1 MTQKQ
6 KEILQVP
13 LLDIPASYE
22 QILADVEKKISEV
35 IRSGRFILG
44 PVVEEL
50 EARIADYC
58 GTKYAVGVSS
68 GTDAL
73 LVSLMAAGVGEGDE
87 VITTP
92 FTFFATAGSI
102 ARVGAHPV
110 FVDIEPETF
119 NIDPK
124 QIENKITGKTRALM
138 PVHLYGQCAN
148 MDSILEMA
156 REHGLAVIEDAAQAI
171 GSEYKG
177 QRAGSIGDYGCLS
190 FFPTKNLGG
199 FGDAGMVTMSSK
211 ELYERVKIL
220 RVHGSEPKYFHKTIG
235 GNFRVDAI
243 QAAVVLA
250 KLNYLDHWTE
260 QRRQNAKTYKK
271 LFGEKGLLDSLK
283 LPSEAA
289 PRHVYNQYVIR
300 VKDYRNDLR
309 QFLDKN
315 YVATEVYYPLPLHLQ
330 ECFGSLGYHQG
341 DFPFA
346 ERASTEVLALPI
358 YPELTENQLEYV
370 VEMVAHFFEKI
381 T

>member
-22 QILADVEKKISEV
+22 QILSDVEKKISEV

-50 EARIADYC
+50 EARITDYC
-58 GTKYAVGVSS
+58 GTKYAIGVSS

-73 LVSLMAAGVGEGDE
+73 LISLMAAGIGEGDE

-124 QIENKITGKTRALM
+124 QIENKITDKTRALM

-148 MDSILEMA
+148 MDSILEVA
-156 REHGLAVIEDAAQAI
+156 RRHGLAVIEDAAQAI

-199 FGDAGMVTMSSK
+199 FGDGGMVTMSSK

-235 GNFRVDAI
+235 GNFRLDAI

-260 QRRQNAKTYKK
+260 LRRQNAEIYKT
-271 LFGEKGLLDSLK
+271 LFEKRGLLNSLE
-283 LPSEAA
+283 LPSETT

-300 VKDYRNDLR
+300 VKDYRDGLR

-315 YVATEVYYPLPLHLQ
+315 HVATEIYYPLPLHLQ
-330 ECFGSLGYHQG
+330 ECFDSLGYHQG
-341 DFPFA
+341 DFPVA
-346 ERASTEVLALPI
+346 ERAADEVLALPV
-358 YPELTENQLEYV
+358 YPELTESQLEYV
-370 VEMVAHFFEKI
+370 VEMIAHFFEK
-381 T
+381 

>member
-22 QILADVEKKISEV
+22 QILSDVEKKISEV

-148 MDSILEMA
+148 MDSILEVA
-156 REHGLAVIEDAAQAI
+156 RRHGLAVIEDAAQAI

-177 QRAGSIGDYGCLS
+177 QRAGSMGDYGCLS

-199 FGDAGMVTMSSK
+199 FGDGGMVTTSSK

-235 GNFRVDAI
+235 GNFRLDAI

-260 QRRQNAKTYKK
+260 LRRQNAEIYKT
-271 LFGEKGLLDSLK
+271 LFEKRGLLNSLE
-283 LPSEAA
+283 LPSETT

-300 VKDYRNDLR
+300 VKDYRDGLR

-315 YVATEVYYPLPLHLQ
+315 HVATEIYYPLPLHLQ
-330 ECFGSLGYHQG
+330 ECFDSLGYHQG
-341 DFPFA
+341 DFPVA
-346 ERASTEVLALPI
+346 ERAADEVLALPV
-358 YPELTENQLEYV
+358 YPELTESQLEYV
-370 VEMVAHFFEKI
+370 VEMIAHFFEK
-381 T
+381 

>member
-22 QILADVEKKISEV
+22 QILSDVEKKISEV

-50 EARIADYC
+50 EARITDYC
-58 GTKYAVGVSS
+58 GTKYAIGVSS

-73 LVSLMAAGVGEGDE
+73 LISLMAAGIGEGDE

-124 QIENKITGKTRALM
+124 QIENKITDKTRALM

-148 MDSILEMA
+148 MDSILEVA
-156 REHGLAVIEDAAQAI
+156 RRHGLAVIEDAAQAI

-199 FGDAGMVTMSSK
+199 FGDGGMVTTSSK

-235 GNFRVDAI
+235 GNFRLDAI

-260 QRRQNAKTYKK
+260 LRRQNAEIYKT
-271 LFGEKGLLDSLK
+271 LFEKRGLLNSLE
-283 LPSEAA
+283 LPSETT

-300 VKDYRNDLR
+300 VKDYRDGLR

-315 YVATEVYYPLPLHLQ
+315 HVATEIYYPLPLHLQ
-330 ECFGSLGYHQG
+330 ECFDSLGYHQG
-341 DFPFA
+341 DFPVA
-346 ERASTEVLALPI
+346 ERAADEVLALPV
-358 YPELTENQLEYV
+358 YPELTESQLEYV
-370 VEMVAHFFEKI
+370 VEMIAHFFEK
-381 T
+381 

>member
-271 LFGEKGLLDSLK
+271 LFEEKGLLDSLK
-283 LPSEAA
+283 LPSEAT

-300 VKDYRNDLR
+300 VKDYRDDLH
-309 QFLDKN
+309 QFLTKN
-315 YVATEVYYPLPLHLQ
+315 HVATEIYYPLPLHLQ
-330 ECFGSLGYHQG
+330 ECFGNLGYHQG
-341 DFPFA
+341 DFPVA
-346 ERASTEVLALPI
+346 ERVANEVLALPV

-370 VEMVAHFFEKI
+370 VKMIAHFFEQ
-381 T
+381 

>member
-271 LFGEKGLLDSLK
+271 LFEGKGLLDSLK

-289 PRHVYNQYVIR
+289 SRHVYNQYVIR

-315 YVATEVYYPLPLHLQ
+315 HVATEVYYPLPLHLQ

>member
-22 QILADVEKKISEV
+22 QILSDVEKKISEV

-50 EARIADYC
+50 EARIAGYC
-58 GTKYAVGVSS
+58 GAKYAVGVSS

-73 LVSLMAAGVGEGDE
+73 LISLMAAGVGEGDE

-124 QIENKITGKTRALM
+124 QIENKITDKTRALM

-148 MDSILEMA
+148 MDSILEVA
-156 REHGLAVIEDAAQAI
+156 RRHGLAVIEDAAQAI

-199 FGDAGMVTMSSK
+199 FGDGGMVTTSSK

-235 GNFRVDAI
+235 GNFRLDAI

-260 QRRQNAKTYKK
+260 LRRQNAEIYKT
-271 LFGEKGLLDSLK
+271 LFEKRGLLNSLE
-283 LPSEAA
+283 LPSETT

-300 VKDYRNDLR
+300 VKDYRDGLR

-315 YVATEVYYPLPLHLQ
+315 HVATEIYYPLPLHLQ
-330 ECFGSLGYHQG
+330 ECFDSLGYHQG
-341 DFPFA
+341 DFPVA
-346 ERASTEVLALPI
+346 ERAADEVLALPV
-358 YPELTENQLEYV
+358 YPELTESQLEYV
-370 VEMVAHFFEKI
+370 VEMIAHFFEK
-381 T
+381 

>member
-22 QILADVEKKISEV
+22 QILSDVEKKISEV

-50 EARIADYC
+50 EARITDYC
-58 GTKYAVGVSS
+58 GTKYAIGVSS

-73 LVSLMAAGVGEGDE
+73 LISLMAAGIGEGDE

-119 NIDPK
+119 HIDPK
-124 QIENKITGKTRALM
+124 QIEDKITDKTRALM

-148 MDSILEMA
+148 MDSILEVA
-156 REHGLAVIEDAAQAI
+156 RRHGLAVIEDAAQAI

-199 FGDAGMVTMSSK
+199 FGDGGMVTMSSK
-211 ELYERVKIL
+211 ELYDRVKIL

-235 GNFRVDAI
+235 GNFRLDAI

-260 QRRQNAKTYKK
+260 LRRQNAETYKT
-271 LFGEKGLLDSLK
+271 LFEKRGLLNSLE
-283 LPSEAA
+283 LPSETT

-300 VKDYRNDLR
+300 VKDYRDGLR

-315 YVATEVYYPLPLHLQ
+315 HVATEIYYPLPLHLQ
-330 ECFGSLGYHQG
+330 ECFDSLGYHQG
-341 DFPFA
+341 DFPVA
-346 ERASTEVLALPI
+346 ERAADEVLALPV
-358 YPELTENQLEYV
+358 YPELTESQLEYV
-370 VEMVAHFFEKI
+370 VEMIAHFFEK
-381 T
+381 

>member
-1 MTQKQ
+1 MTQNQ

-124 QIENKITGKTRALM
+124 QIKDKITDKTRALM

-148 MDSILEMA
+148 MDSILEVA
-156 REHGLAVIEDAAQAI
+156 RRHGLAVIEDAAQAI

-199 FGDAGMVTMSSK
+199 FGDGGMVTMSSK

-271 LFGEKGLLDSLK
+271 LFEKRGLLSSLE
-283 LPSEAA
+283 LPSEAT
-289 PRHVYNQYVIR
+289 PRHVYNQYVVR

-309 QFLDKN
+309 QFLNKN
-315 YVATEVYYPLPLHLQ
+315 HVATEIYYPLPLHLQ
-330 ECFGSLGYHQG
+330 ECFDNLSYHQG
-341 DFPFA
+341 DFPVA
-346 ERASTEVLALPI
+346 EKAANEVLALPV
-358 YPELTENQLEYV
+358 YPELKENRLEYV
-370 VEMVAHFFEKI
+370 VEMIARFFEK
-381 T
+381 

>member
-22 QILADVEKKISEV
+22 QILSDVEKKISEV

-73 LVSLMAAGVGEGDE
+73 LISLMAAGVGEGDE

-124 QIENKITGKTRALM
+124 QIGNKITGKTRALM

-271 LFGEKGLLDSLK
+271 LFEEKGLLDSLK
-283 LPSEAA
+283 LPSEAT

-300 VKDYRNDLR
+300 VKDYRDDLH
-309 QFLDKN
+309 QFLAKN
-315 YVATEVYYPLPLHLQ
+315 HVATEIYYPLPLHLQ
-330 ECFGSLGYHQG
+330 ECFGNLGYHQG
-341 DFPFA
+341 DFPVA
-346 ERASTEVLALPI
+346 ERVANEVLALPV

-370 VEMVAHFFEKI
+370 VEMIAHFFEQ
-381 T
+381 

>member
-22 QILADVEKKISEV
+22 QILSDVEKKISEV

-73 LVSLMAAGVGEGDE
+73 LISLMAAGVGEGDE

-102 ARVGAHPV
+102 ARVGARPV

-124 QIENKITGKTRALM
+124 QIENKITDKTRALM

-148 MDSILEMA
+148 MDSILEVA
-156 REHGLAVIEDAAQAI
+156 RRHGLAIIEDAAQAI

-199 FGDAGMVTMSSK
+199 FGDGGMVTMSSE

-235 GNFRVDAI
+235 GNFRLDAI

-260 QRRQNAKTYKK
+260 RRRQNAKTYKT
-271 LFGEKGLLDSLK
+271 LFERRGLPNSLG
-283 LPSEAA
+283 LPSETT

-300 VKDYRNDLR
+300 VKDHRNELR
-309 QFLDKN
+309 QFLNKN
-315 YVATEVYYPLPLHLQ
+315 HVATEIYYPLPLHLQ
-330 ECFGSLGYHQG
+330 ECFKNLDYHQG
-341 DFPFA
+341 DFPVA
-346 ERASTEVLALPI
+346 ERAADEVLALPV

-370 VEMVAHFFEKI
+370 VEMIAHFFEK
-381 T
+381 

>member
-22 QILADVEKKISEV
+22 QILSDVEKKISEV

-50 EARIADYC
+50 EARITDYC
-58 GTKYAVGVSS
+58 GTKYAIGVSS

-73 LVSLMAAGVGEGDE
+73 LISLMAAGIGEGDE

-119 NIDPK
+119 HIDPK
-124 QIENKITGKTRALM
+124 QIEDKITDKTRALM

-148 MDSILEMA
+148 MDSILEVA
-156 REHGLAVIEDAAQAI
+156 RRHGLAVIEDAAQAI

-199 FGDAGMVTMSSK
+199 FGDGGMVTMSSK
-211 ELYERVKIL
+211 ELYDRVKIL

-235 GNFRVDAI
+235 GNFRLDAI

-260 QRRQNAKTYKK
+260 LRRQNAEIYKT
-271 LFGEKGLLDSLK
+271 LFEKRGLLNSLE
-283 LPSEAA
+283 LPSETT

-300 VKDYRNDLR
+300 VKDYRDGLR

-315 YVATEVYYPLPLHLQ
+315 HVATEIYYPLPLHLQ
-330 ECFGSLGYHQG
+330 ECFDSLGYHQG
-341 DFPFA
+341 DFPVA
-346 ERASTEVLALPI
+346 ERAADEVLALPV
-358 YPELTENQLEYV
+358 YPELTESQLEYV
-370 VEMVAHFFEKI
+370 VEMIAHFFEK
-381 T
+381 

>member
-124 QIENKITGKTRALM
+124 QIENKITDKTRALM

-148 MDSILEMA
+148 MDSILEVA
-156 REHGLAVIEDAAQAI
+156 RRHGLAVIEDAAQAI

-199 FGDAGMVTMSSK
+199 FGDGGMVTTSSK

-235 GNFRVDAI
+235 GNFRLDAI

-260 QRRQNAKTYKK
+260 LRRQNAEIYKT
-271 LFGEKGLLDSLK
+271 LFEKRGLLNSLE
-283 LPSEAA
+283 LPSETT

-300 VKDYRNDLR
+300 VKDYRDGLR

-315 YVATEVYYPLPLHLQ
+315 HVATEIYYPLPLHLQ
-330 ECFGSLGYHQG
+330 ECFDSLGYHQG
-341 DFPFA
+341 DFPVA
-346 ERASTEVLALPI
+346 ERAADEVLALPV
-358 YPELTENQLEYV
+358 YPELTESQLEYV
-370 VEMVAHFFEKI
+370 VEMIAHFFEK
-381 T
+381 

>member
-22 QILADVEKKISEV
+22 QILSDVEKKISEV

-50 EARIADYC
+50 EARITDYC
-58 GTKYAVGVSS
+58 GTKYAIGVSS

-73 LVSLMAAGVGEGDE
+73 LISLMAAGIGEGDE

-110 FVDIEPETF
+110 FVDIEQETF

-124 QIENKITGKTRALM
+124 QIENKITDKTRALM

-148 MDSILEMA
+148 MDSILEVA
-156 REHGLAVIEDAAQAI
+156 RRHGLAVIEDAAQAI

-199 FGDAGMVTMSSK
+199 FGDGGMVTTSSK

-235 GNFRVDAI
+235 GNFRLDAI

-260 QRRQNAKTYKK
+260 LRRQNAEIYKT
-271 LFGEKGLLDSLK
+271 LFEKRGLLNSLE
-283 LPSEAA
+283 LPSETT

-300 VKDYRNDLR
+300 VKDYRDGLR

-315 YVATEVYYPLPLHLQ
+315 HVATEIYYPLPLHLQ
-330 ECFGSLGYHQG
+330 ECFDSLGYHQG
-341 DFPFA
+341 DFPVA
-346 ERASTEVLALPI
+346 ERAADEVLALPV
-358 YPELTENQLEYV
+358 YPELTESQLEYV
-370 VEMVAHFFEKI
+370 VEMIAHFFEK
-381 T
+381 

>member
-271 LFGEKGLLDSLK
+271 LFEKKGLLDSLK

-289 PRHVYNQYVIR
+289 SRHVYNQYVIR

-315 YVATEVYYPLPLHLQ
+315 HVATEVYYPLPLHLQ

>member
-22 QILADVEKKISEV
+22 QILSDVEKKISEV

-73 LVSLMAAGVGEGDE
+73 LISLMAAGIGEGDE

-102 ARVGAHPV
+102 ARVGARPV
-110 FVDIEPETF
+110 FIDIEAEAF
-119 NIDPK
+119 NVDPK
-124 QIENKITGKTRALM
+124 QIENKITDKTRALI

-148 MDSILEMA
+148 MDSILEVA
-156 REHGLAVIEDAAQAI
+156 QRHGLAVIEDAAQAI

-199 FGDAGMVTMSSK
+199 FGDGGMVTMSSK

-235 GNFRVDAI
+235 GNFRLDAI

-260 QRRQNAKTYKK
+260 LRRQNAETYKT
-271 LFGEKGLLDSLK
+271 LFEKRGLLNSLE
-283 LPSEAA
+283 LPSETT

-309 QFLDKN
+309 QFLNKN
-315 YVATEVYYPLPLHLQ
+315 HVATEIYYPLPLHLQ
-330 ECFGSLGYHQG
+330 ECFENLGYHQG
-341 DFPFA
+341 DFPIA
-346 ERASTEVLALPI
+346 ERAADEVLALPV
-358 YPELTENQLEYV
+358 YPELTKNQLEYV
-370 VEMVAHFFEKI
+370 VEMIAHFFEK
-381 T
+381 